1 MDKEQMLKFVQSV
14 QARLEQTHDM
24 CVANKE
30 TMKKLGC
37 SLVLSFFVD
46 DKPGYMSA
54 QGDGEKLFHNVTELV
69 DNLKENVWK
78 KQDTKS

>member
-1 MDKEQMLKFVQSV
+1 MEKDQMMKFVQSV

-30 TMKKLGC
+30 VMKQLGC
-37 SLVLSFFVD
+37 SLVISFFVN

-54 QGDGEKLFHNVTELV
+54 QGDGEKLFSNVTELV
-69 DNLKENVWK
+69 ANLKENVWN
-78 KQDTKS
+78 KQ